1 MVTTRRSVT
10 GQTSWSR
17 LPMCA
22 GEACQP
28 FSTTTRDEERVS
40 IERTRGLLV
49 VILPGLVRV
58 EVDRPGN
65 APARPAVD
73 GAIGLDVSIEESQG
87 NATALEEASI
97 YATYGSLLK
106 GKTQVDFFED
116 PQHIGCTQVPPPSHL
131 QVPLPS
137 HINIQPASID
147 MQENALNLSQGSGM
161 TYSQMMQNMES
172 MQFSQQ
178 GQVSFLDLLTGPMG
192 NENQMFMI
200 TGRSE
205 YVHNSDEDYAHGD
218 NACSLNDTRGRN
230 AQPDEYTDDQEDS
243 AYKYNDTWVNP
254 PQSGQN
260 SDNSD
265 GGEQECSQPDIPDN
279 REDPNV
285 ASTVDLAGED
295 SDGEVRSV
303 EEDVVQE
310 LSQEDIEI
318 YLENESLKAAQ
329 TCSQEVRSHHVPHI
343 DQVFDTHEA
352 AFEFYNTYSD
362 IIGFSAK
369 IAGNYH
375 CRKNN
380 KATRYTFKC
389 NRSGKVLDEETKAER
404 KRKRDLKRQET
415 RRKKMQE
422 KGETEPLKPSPP
434 PGVPPKDQPKKRKR
448 NNVEITASDGS
459 KSNEKYLF
467 VTQEVKKIAEKLDA
481 MTLAE
486 DKAKELD
493 PKDKSNGQVGDVGYA
508 ETEYGY
514 LNDPKVV
521 KSKGR
526 PTTSAKQ
533 KLDGR
538 YRTFA
543 EQFLWKQQITCSHC
557 GSHYHNIQTCESL
570 HLDSSLFANNKKP
583 KSKPRGNKKSTDE
596 SSNKAKKTREK

>member
-1 MVTTRRSVT
+1 MLGSTAAQPKPLLQERKRHSRSDRTIVSNSPSAPWWPWGEEIGVNPSKIHQKELKSEKDLKQIALLCTTAYPWSMDQDLTVIVTKF
-10 GQTSWSR
+10 
-17 LPMCA
+17 A
-22 GEACQP
+22 
-28 FSTTTRDEERVS
+28 
-40 IERTRGLLV
+40 
-49 VILPGLVRV
+49 
-58 EVDRPGN
+58 
-65 APARPAVD
+65 
-73 GAIGLDVSIEESQG
+73 G

-106 GKTQVDFFED
+106 GKTQIPSYTPVHGQPWNFEQSSRNSEHLVFSNPMISSSSGSQVDFFED
-116 PQHIGCTQVPPPSHL
+116 PQHIDCTQVPPPSHL

-161 TYSQMMQNMES
+161 TYSQMLQNMES

-178 GQVSFLDLLTGPMG
+178 GQVSFLYLLTGPMG

-200 TGRSE
+200 TARSG
-205 YVHNSDEDYAHGD
+205 YVHNSDEYYAHGD

-295 SDGEVRSV
+295 SDGEVRWKPR
-303 EEDVVQE
+303 EKK
-310 LSQEDIEI
+310 DIRDLR
-318 YLENESLKAAQ
+318 YNVPLQ
-329 TCSQEVRSHHVPHI
+329 MTGDCSQLRFNVLS
-343 DQVFDTHEA
+343 
-352 AFEFYNTYSD
+352 
-362 IIGFSAK
+362 
-369 IAGNYH
+369 
-375 CRKNN
+375 
-380 KATRYTFKC
+380 
-389 NRSGKVLDEETKAER
+389 KVC
-404 KRKRDLKRQET
+404 
-415 RRKKMQE
+415 M
-422 KGETEPLKPSPP
+422 
-434 PGVPPKDQPKKRKR
+434 
-448 NNVEITASDGS
+448 NVASDGS

-493 PKDKSNGQVGDVGYA
+493 PKDKSNEQVGDVGYA

-543 EQFLWKQQITCSHC
+543 EQFLWKQQITCSQKVNLE
-557 GSHYHNIQTCESL
+557 GSHL
-570 HLDSSLFANNKKP
+570 NKFCINYISGK
-583 KSKPRGNKKSTDE
+583 KKSTNE

>member
-1 MVTTRRSVT
+1 MLGSTAAQPKPLLQERKRHSRSDRTIVSNSPSAPWWPWGEEIGVNPSKIHQKELKSEKDLKQIALLCTTAYP
-10 GQTSWSR
+10 WSMDQD
-17 LPMCA
+17 L
-22 GEACQP
+22 
-28 FSTTTRDEERVS
+28 TV
-40 IERTRGLLV
+40 
-49 VILPGLVRV
+49 
-58 EVDRPGN
+58 
-65 APARPAVD
+65 
-73 GAIGLDVSIEESQG
+73 
-87 NATALEEASI
+87 
-97 YATYGSLLK
+97 
-106 GKTQVDFFED
+106 VDFFED
-116 PQHIGCTQVPPPSHL
+116 PQHIDCTQVPPPSHL

-161 TYSQMMQNMES
+161 TYSQMLQNMES

-178 GQVSFLDLLTGPMG
+178 GQVSFLYLLTGPMG

-200 TGRSE
+200 TARSG
-205 YVHNSDEDYAHGD
+205 YVHNSDEYYAHGD

-380 KATRYTFKC
+380 KATRWKP
-389 NRSGKVLDEETKAER
+389 REKKDI
-404 KRKRDLKRQET
+404 RDLRYNV
-415 RRKKMQE
+415 
-422 KGETEPLKPSPP
+422 PLQMTGDCS
-434 PGVPPKDQPKKRKR
+434 QLRF
-448 NNVEITASDGS
+448 NVLSKVCMNVASDGS

-493 PKDKSNGQVGDVGYA
+493 PKDKSNEQVGDVGYA

-543 EQFLWKQQITCSHC
+543 EQFLWKQQITCSQKVNLE
-557 GSHYHNIQTCESL
+557 GSHL
-570 HLDSSLFANNKKP
+570 NKFCINYISGK
-583 KSKPRGNKKSTDE
+583 KKSTNE

>member
-295 SDGEVRSV
+295 SDGEVRWKPR
-303 EEDVVQE
+303 EKK
-310 LSQEDIEI
+310 DIRDLR
-318 YLENESLKAAQ
+318 YNVPLQ
-329 TCSQEVRSHHVPHI
+329 MTGDCSQLRFNVLS
-343 DQVFDTHEA
+343 
-352 AFEFYNTYSD
+352 
-362 IIGFSAK
+362 
-369 IAGNYH
+369 
-375 CRKNN
+375 
-380 KATRYTFKC
+380 
-389 NRSGKVLDEETKAER
+389 KVC
-404 KRKRDLKRQET
+404 
-415 RRKKMQE
+415 M
-422 KGETEPLKPSPP
+422 
-434 PGVPPKDQPKKRKR
+434 
-448 NNVEITASDGS
+448 NVASDGS